1 MSRFDEC
8 IQAARDEG
16 TIGDEEADA
25 IRKIWERHRGR
36 RRAEGLK
43 GGEADSAAARDA
55 FEDLEAL
62 RARRARLDRLTAEN
76 AREIAEELQGFRN
89 GSGDVDVLEY
99 LQAKIEFLGQGT
111 GVKSSV
117 EGRRKAVLGQAHAM
131 MEDLLWNFRRGAL
144 GRRVNAADLTNL
156 VREAFGEDTG
166 DAAAKSF
173 ARAWRETAE
182 MLRERF
188 NKAGGE
194 IRDLENWG
202 LPQDHDPVAIR
213 KFIRQNGRPALIARL
228 KQDLDAFKMRDRE
241 GRPFTPETLE
251 DALNTVIDNILTDSW
266 ISREPSRQPFGK
278 GALANQHGEER
289 FLIFKDADT
298 WLAWQ
303 ADFGMGGPFN
313 AMMGHVSMMARDIA
327 AIEVL
332 GPNPAATLTWLE
344 QIAKQEAA
352 KRDLGREALIPPRI
366 KEGDA
371 AEAADE
377 KIARSQTMW
386 RHYTG
391 SVNMPNGGAFS
402 RGFAETMGTARS
414 ILTSAALG
422 SAALAA
428 IPTDPVYSGMA
439 RAFAGIGHTRALTE
453 QVKRLSGKSRREAV
467 QMGLVMETALDSFG
481 QQARYAGQFSGK
493 AWAMHLATQVL
504 EVSGLSPWTRAGRN
518 GFMLGALF
526 DFGNLSATA
535 FDGLD
540 PPLRRTL
547 ERYGFSAADWDRVR
561 ASAKTEEGAIDP
573 MRLDP
578 DLRDRMLEMLH
589 QESEYAVP
597 SGTIRSKSLLI
608 GDSRPGTAFGELR
621 RSAAMFI
628 SFGTT
633 LPILHG
639 YRIAQM
645 IRSGEGARGAG
656 YALALMLT
664 AALGG
669 ALALQ
674 AKSLSA
680 GRDPRDASDPDF
692 WAAAVLQGGGLG
704 IWGDFFFA
712 DVNRFGRT
720 PAITGGGPVVGAW
733 DDVSKLTIG
742 NIAELA
748 QGKETKFF
756 KELAGMGTRY
766 TPGSNIWYLRLAWER
781 HAEDRLMEL
790 ADPDAAAAFRRREA
804 YYRNQFGQDYW
815 WAPGDRAPDRA
826 PDFGAAV
833 GEPLN

>member
-8 IQAARDEG
+8 IDAAKAEG
-16 TIGDEEADA
+16 TIGEEEAAA
-25 IRKIWERHRGR
+25 IRQIWERHRAR

-55 FEDLEAL
+55 FEDMEAL
-62 RARRARLDRLTAEN
+62 RARRARLDRLAAEN
-76 AREIAEELQGFRN
+76 AREIAAEIEGFRN

-99 LQAKIEFLGQGT
+99 LQAKIEYLGQGT
-111 GVKSSV
+111 GLKSSV
-117 EGRRKAVLGQAHAM
+117 EGRRKAIVGQAHAM
-131 MEDLLWNFRRGAL
+131 MEELLWNFRRGAL
-144 GRRVNAADLTNL
+144 GRRVNAADLSNV

-173 ARAWRETAE
+173 ARAWRDVAE

-213 KFIRQNGRPALIARL
+213 KFIRTNGRPALLARL
-228 KQDLDAFKMRDRE
+228 KESLDAGKMRDRE
-241 GRPFTPETLE
+241 GRPFTPETLDE
-251 DALNTVIDNILTDSW
+251 ALNAVLDNILTDSW

-278 GALANQHGEER
+278 GALANQHAEER

-313 AMMGHVSMMARDIA
+313 AMMGHIAMMSRDIA
-327 AIEVL
+327 AVEVL

-352 KRDLGREALIPPRI
+352 KRDLGREALVPPRI
-366 KEGDA
+366 REGNA
-371 AEAADE
+371 ADAADE
-377 KIARSQTMW
+377 KIGRAQTMW

-391 SVNMPNGGAFS
+391 AVNMPNGGAFS
-402 RGFAETMGTARS
+402 RWFADTMGTTRS
-414 ILTSAALG
+414 VLTSAALG

-453 QVKRLSGKSRREAV
+453 QVKRLSAKSRREAV

-526 DFGNLSATA
+526 DFGNLSGTA
-535 FDGLD
+535 FDALD

-561 ASAKTEEGAIDP
+561 TSAKTEEGAVDP
-573 MRLDP
+573 MQLDP
-578 DLRDRMLEMLH
+578 ELRDRMLEMLH

-621 RSAAMFI
+621 RSAAMFM

-645 IRSGEGARGAG
+645 VRSGEGARGAG

-664 AALGG
+664 ASMGG

-674 AKSLSA
+674 AKSLAA
-680 GRDPRDASDPDF
+680 GRDPRDTTDPDF
-692 WAAAVLQGGGLG
+692 WAAATLQGGGLG

-720 PAITGGGPVVGAW
+720 PAVTGGGPVVGAW

-742 NIAELA
+742 NVMEAA
-748 QGKETKFF
+748 QGKETGFL
-756 KELAGMGTRY
+756 KELAGFGTRY

-804 YYRNQFGQDYW
+804 YYRNQFGQQYW
-815 WAPGDRAPDRA
+815 WAPGDRTPERA
-826 PDFGAAV
+826 PDFEAATG
-833 GEPLN
+833 GE